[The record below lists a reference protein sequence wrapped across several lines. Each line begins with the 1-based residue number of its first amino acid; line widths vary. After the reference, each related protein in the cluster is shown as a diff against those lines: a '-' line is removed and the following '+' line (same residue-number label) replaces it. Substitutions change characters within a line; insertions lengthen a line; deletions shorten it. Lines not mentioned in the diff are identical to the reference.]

1 MTPRKRTRGTLDPKI
16 PSKELTRALNVT
28 SARIQSLK
36 KRVLTPEALLL
47 VFVELEEVTAHKLL
61 RELLSTRG
69 RRWDR
74 FVGEASGLAHERI
87 AADADFDWET
97 DEGKRIPL
105 SDEMLIVLDE
115 ALTLAQAR
123 DEVYAG
129 TEHVLVGMTYAK
141 VSTSRLLERYGL
153 TQHAV
158 QETLAERAVARS
170 TTTTDYVALARQGEV
185 TPVFFREE
193 LLRDLIGLL
202 TLTTD
207 RHVILVGPHGVG
219 KRTLVYSLALLI
231 AEGKGPP
238 DLKGVVKINEE
249 ALLDNAKLAMISGL
263 RKAKDGILL
272 VPHIARFFG
281 GFRADFP
288 EAAGKELQK
297 GLFSADN
304 EAIIIG
310 TSTDSEYAERL
321 ESNAAISGH
330 AHALRVEATSTL
342 PDYRAA
348 ASQRC
353 TSIAPRVR
361 NRQNEC
367 TIRPDRQA

>member
-1 MTPRKRTRGTLDPKI
+1 
-16 PSKELTRALNVT
+16 
-28 SARIQSLK
+28 
-36 KRVLTPEALLL
+36 
-47 VFVELEEVTAHKLL
+47 
-61 RELLSTRG
+61 
-69 RRWDR
+69 
-74 FVGEASGLAHERI
+74 VGEASGLAHERI

-129 TEHVLVGMTYAK
+129 TEHVLVGMTDTK
-141 VSTSRLLERYGL
+141 VSTSRLLARYGL

-202 TLTTD
+202 TLATD

-238 DLKGVVKINEE
+238 DLKSVVKINEE
-249 ALLDNAKLAMISGL
+249 ALLDNAKLAMKSGL
-263 RKAKDGILL
+263 RKAKNGILV

-288 EAAGKELQK
+288 EAAGKELQR
-297 GLFSADN
+297 GFFSVDN

-330 AHALRVEATSTL
+330 AHALRVEATSTDETTAILDVLKPRFEADPRRAKTEVRSRLWLDNRRRELGRRCPVGRAL